1 VTGWLGKVEQARKHK
16 KPFDDIAEQCTAFF
30 SAATGF
36 MWEPKY
42 RQKFLN
48 TNTSPRFRMT
58 MAKAFELV
66 ALFGPILYWRNPKR
80 TVKSRKQIPINPDIF
95 GPDNMREI
103 QQLHQQ
109 LSQQRQQ
116 AQQGLQQSQQQMQ
129 QMQQQMQQLQQA
141 AQQGDQQAQQ
151 QAQQIQQQV
160 GQMQQQMQQSQ
171 QQLQSVS
178 QQLQT
183 IEPQVKDVQEAH
195 KIFEESR
202 IELRAR
208 KFQDEARAS
217 LMENWLNY
225 TPDEQPGGGL
235 AQHAEMAIT
244 EALVKGRGCLWVEPY
259 TQPGS
264 KMTLTGCFWD
274 SVDNLLLDPDSE
286 SIDDAKYII
295 KREAKPVW
303 QVERDFGLK
312 EGALG
317 GKGSLESAESQ
328 GEKMGDE
335 MGDLHR
341 KQGKS
346 FDTIVYYRIWS
357 KGGVGARLTGVNTPL
372 KERFDKVVGD
382 FAYIVVAA
390 DVPYPLN
397 APPKK
402 FLKAKDDEVQEMFS
416 WPVPYWKDDRWP
428 VVLLDFYPKPRSAWP
443 IAPLAPGLGELAFMN
458 VVISH
463 LANRIWSSSR
473 DFIAVLKSAE
483 EEVTKAIKKG
493 DDLAIIPLNEVHQ
506 DINRVV
512 SFLQQ
517 PQTNFDIWK
526 ILDEVMRLFERR
538 TGLTELM
545 SGMTA
550 TQSRS
555 AEDVATKREQMSIR
569 PDHMSGKVENW
580 MAEAAKLEK
589 FCARWFVK
597 PKDVQHLFGKAGS
610 RLWEKLVSTV
620 PVESVVRELYC
631 TVEAG
636 SARKPNKMRET
647 QNIQQAMQVLFPVL
661 DKHADVT
668 TDTAPLNK
676 LLSLWAESV
685 EFDIE
690 GMELQQRLPMQ
701 FQPWFQQQQAQQMQ
715 QQQQQQQQQA
725 QQQQQVE
732 QQKMAMAQ
740 QQSQVKM
747 QTEQLKQQGMSQKAQ
762 MDAQQGQQKMQA
774 DMAKAQMA
782 AQQAQ
787 QKAQADQMKAQAD
800 MSNNQMKAQADM
812 SNAQMDLKLAQLKA
826 QLQGRQGQMDAMKST
841 LELEKS
847 ENEGDRSQ
855 QENLIAQAA
864 KAQDIEHDER
874 RHEQELRQDGETHA
888 QEMRQSRE
896 EFQQSLLLQRA
907 TAREK
912 NRSNGNGERDED
924 PSGQ

>member
-1 VTGWLGKVEQARKHK
+1 MEDQQLDSVLRPIVTGWLGKVEQARKHK

-58 MAKAFELV
+58 MSKAFELV

-95 GPDNMREI
+95 GPDNMREL
-103 QQLHQQ
+103 QQLHQELMGQ
-109 LSQQRQQ
+109 YQQ
-116 AQQGLQQSQQQMQ
+116 AEQQAQ
-129 QMQQQMQQLQQA
+129 QMQQQMQQAQQA
-141 AQQGDQQAQQ
+141 AQQGDQQAMQ
-151 QAQQIQQQV
+151 QAQ
-160 GQMQQQMQQSQ
+160 QMQQQMGQVQ
-171 QQLQSVS
+171 QQLQSTA
-178 QQLQT
+178 QQLQV
-183 IEPQVKDVQEAH
+183 IEPQMNEVMEAQQ
-195 KIFEESR
+195 IFEKSR
-202 IELRAR
+202 IELRSR
-208 KFQDEARAS
+208 KFRDEARAS

-244 EALVKGRGCLWVEPY
+244 EALVKGRGTLWVEPY

-274 SVDNLLLDPDSE
+274 TVDNFLIDPDAE
-286 SIDDAKYII
+286 SLDDAKYII

-312 EGALG
+312 EGSLKNKAN
-317 GKGSLESAESQ
+317 LESAESQ
-328 GEKMGDE
+328 GEKLGDD
-335 MGDLHR
+335 MSDFHR

-357 KGGVGARLTGVNTPL
+357 KGGVGARLTGVSTPL
-372 KERFDKVVGD
+372 KERFDEVVGD

-390 DVPYPLN
+390 DVSYPLN

-402 FLKAKDDEVQEMFS
+402 FLKAKDEEVQKMFS

-428 VVLLDFYPKPRSAWP
+428 VTVLDFYPKPRSVWP

-493 DDLAIIPLNEVHQ
+493 DDLAVIPLNEVHQ

-512 SFLQQ
+512 TFLQQ

-569 PDHMSGKVENW
+569 PDHMSGKVEKW
-580 MAEAAKLEK
+580 MSESAKLEK

-597 PKDVQHLFGKAGS
+597 PKDVQHLFGEAGS
-610 RLWEKLVSTV
+610 LLWEKLVSTV
-620 PVESVVRELYC
+620 PVEAVVRELYC

-636 SARKPNKMRET
+636 SVRKPNKMRET

-668 TDTAPLNK
+668 TDTNPLNK
-676 LLSLWAESV
+676 LLSLWADSV
-685 EFDIE
+685 EFDIS

-701 FQPWFQQQQAQQMQ
+701 FQPWFQQQQQAQMQ
-715 QQQQQQQQQA
+715 QQQQAQMQQQQA
-725 QQQQQVE
+725 HQQME
-732 QQKMAMAQ
+732 QQKMAMDQ
-740 QQSQVKM
+740 QQAQVKM
-747 QTEQLKQQGMSQKAQ
+747 QTEQMKQQGMAQKSQ
-762 MDAQQGQQKMQA
+762 MDAQTAQQKMQA
-774 DMAKAQMA
+774 DMAKAQMSA
-782 AQQAQ
+782 SQQQ
-787 QKAQADQMKAQAD
+787 QKMQAD
-800 MSNNQMKAQADM
+800 MTKS
-812 SNAQMDLKLAQLKA
+812 QMDMRLAELQA
-826 QLQGRQGQMDAMKST
+826 QLQERQGQMDVMKST

-855 QENLIAQAA
+855 QDSLVTQAA
-864 KAQDIEHDER
+864 KAQEMEHAER
-874 RHEQELRQDGETHA
+874 RHEQDLRQDSESHA
-888 QEMRQSRE
+888 QEMRQERE
-896 EFQQSLLLQRA
+896 EFQQDLLLQKRA
-907 TAREK
+907 ARE
-912 NRSNGNGERDED
+912 NGRSNGERDRD
-924 PSGQ
+924 DNSAGQ